1 MDMKEQ
7 DQKRWIEQDVEG
19 VWTSLSPEEQRHI
32 LGRLNAAEAFERFL
46 NTKFVGQKRYGIE
59 GAESAIPLLD
69 AILDAASAAGTQEAV
84 LGMGHRGRLNV
95 LINIVGKSYRELFA
109 EFEHVD
115 PDSTH
120 ASGD

>member
-46 NTKFVGQKRYGIE
+46 NTKYVGQKRYGLE

-69 AILDAASAAGTQEAV
+69 AALDEAAKEGMTDAV
-84 LGMGHRGRLNV
+84 LGIGHRGRLNT
-95 LINIVGKSYRELFA
+95 LINILGKNYSELLA
-109 EFEHVD
+109 QVQDLE
-115 PDSTH
+115 PASTQ
-120 ASGD
+120 S